1 MEYFIYKDNRQQGPF
16 TIERLAAMGL
26 TSDTLV
32 WREGMGQWTP
42 AWQIDELKAV
52 IEGRASGT
60 AAPPPPPVGN
70 DTDGSL
76 NDGAPADGMQAAAPE
91 HDSRRR
97 RRAVKW
103 LAAAAV
109 VFFILLMSCPKAD
122 DHYEAV
128 TREVT
133 EALTDSASSLS
144 TGIEMFDVIGGA
156 LGREIVTQF
165 VGAMAT
171 QAVKVDN
178 YIILSVGRVEHD
190 GRSHVVS
197 LGILG
202 HVFTFSSAE
211 LRKAVR
217 DSSPLPD
224 TMAL

>member
-1 MEYFIYKDNRQQGPF
+1 MEYFIYKDKRQQGPF
-16 TIERLAAMGL
+16 TVEQLAAMGL

-42 AWQIDELKAV
+42 AWQVDELKAV
-52 IEGRASGT
+52 TGGRQSGA
-60 AAPPPPPVGN
+60 AAPPPPPV
-70 DTDGSL
+70 DGDADRPRQA
-76 NDGAPADGMQAAAPE
+76 DGPADSAPADAPAHE
-91 HDSRRR
+91 SRRR

-144 TGIEMFDVIGGA
+144 TGIEAFDVIGGA

-190 GRSHVVS
+190 GRSHIVS

-202 HVFTFSSAE
+202 HVFTFSSAD
-211 LRKAVR
+211 LRKAVK